1 MKQQKPQLSTKPL
14 IKTSID
20 LENNKLKEFIQ
31 AADFPSIP
39 EAAVIEKKTINYP
52 SRPLLPWERENIRHD
67 IVKIFNLRLP
77 ETYHAK
83 LEYLSQN
90 GKDSKHK
97 ILMDIILPE
106 IDKKIKEIIGTLV

>member
-1 MKQQKPQLSTKPL
+1 MKQKKPL
-14 IKTSID
+14 LSAKPLTRPSID
-20 LENNKLKEFIQ
+20 LESEKLKEFIS
-31 AADFPSIP
+31 AADFPSNSVTS
-39 EAAVIEKKTINYP
+39 ATEKKTMNYS
-52 SRPLLPWERENIRHD
+52 SRPLLPWEKENIRED

-106 IDKKIKEIIGTLV
+106 IDKKIKEIIGKLV

>member
-1 MKQQKPQLSTKPL
+1 MKQKKPPLSIKPL
-14 IKTSID
+14 SKPSID
-20 LENNKLKEFIQ
+20 LENDKLKEFIQ
-31 AADFPSIP
+31 AADFPSVPI
-39 EAAVIEKKTINYP
+39 ASFTEKKTTNNF
-52 SRPLLPWERENIRHD
+52 SRHLMPWEKENIRED

-77 ETYHAK
+77 EAYHAK

-106 IDKKIKEIIGTLV
+106 IDKKIKEIIGGLV